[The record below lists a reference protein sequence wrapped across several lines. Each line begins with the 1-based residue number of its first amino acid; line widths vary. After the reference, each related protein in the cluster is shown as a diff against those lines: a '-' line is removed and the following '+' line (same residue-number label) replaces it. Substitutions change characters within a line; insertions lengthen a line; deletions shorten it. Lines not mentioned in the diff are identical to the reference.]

1 MKQRQDIT
9 YVYDGSYE
17 GMLTCVFRCYEDK
30 FIPAQVLVQPS
41 LLPYSR
47 IFTDKS
53 KAARVTRGVA
63 RTMGRMAEN
72 VIRTVYLADSEQK
85 EMAVIRF
92 VVYGM
97 AAGEHACRDLAHP
110 DVAEVYELFRAVNRE
125 KRMCMERLK
134 FSVIGD
140 VLVSV
145 VAPTHNVLPLIA
157 PHFVQRFPNEDIF
170 IYDKAHKLG
179 LTYSHGRTQITQ
191 IENFEPAEADEDEET
206 YRRLWKIFFDT
217 VEIKERH
224 NPRCQ
229 KNHMPGRYSNFWSA

>member
-72 VIRTVYLADSEQK
+72 VIRTVYLADNEQK

-97 AAGEHACRDLAHP
+97 AAGEHASRDLAHP
-110 DVAEVYELFRAVNRE
+110 DVAAVYELFRAVNR
-125 KRMCMERLK
+125 
-134 FSVIGD
+134 
-140 VLVSV
+140 
-145 VAPTHNVLPLIA
+145 
-157 PHFVQRFPNEDIF
+157 
-170 IYDKAHKLG
+170 
-179 LTYSHGRTQITQ
+179 
-191 IENFEPAEADEDEET
+191 
-206 YRRLWKIFFDT
+206 
-217 VEIKERH
+217 
-224 NPRCQ
+224 
-229 KNHMPGRYSNFWSA
+229 